1 MGMPDVQGNGDLEVF
16 YCCNSNTTVVL
27 CCEAVR
33 ALVILVVRF
42 SQGELRLVGSHEDR
56 RHQSKVRSKP
66 WRFLVVELGMDC
78 CNVCMDCV
86 WRLIADQTKQFRVR
100 VTAH

>member
-16 YCCNSNTTVVL
+16 YCCNSKTTVVL

-56 RHQSKVRSKP
+56 HTDSHQSKVRKSKP
-66 WRFLVVELGMDC
+66 FFGCRAVYEL
-78 CNVCMDCV
+78 
-86 WRLIADQTKQFRVR
+86 L
-100 VTAH
+100 